1 MAELY
6 PGAKARTVVVGVVNM
21 RRLLKLFSSRNR
33 KTTEMVVRLGGK
45 TALQMLLPRTQAE
58 GMEEIDRDMLAI
70 YDHARTCYPVL
81 AAQLTALKN
90 TGAEL
95 GSEFEPVF
103 G

>member
-1 MAELY
+1 
-6 PGAKARTVVVGVVNM
+6 
-21 RRLLKLFSSRNR
+21 
-33 KTTEMVVRLGGK
+33 
-45 TALQMLLPRTQAE
+45 
-58 GMEEIDRDMLAI
+58 MEEIDRDMLAI

-95 GSEFEPVF
+95 GSEFDPTF